1 MRILRNHRVPVILQ
15 MSATEC
21 GAACLAMILSYH
33 GRHTE
38 IDETR
43 RYCRAGRD
51 GINAETIVTSARKF
65 GLRTKAYSIQEFAD
79 IGLIRL
85 PAIIHWKFNHFVVL
99 EKWNA
104 KKVQIIDPALGRRIV
119 SIENF
124 RKNFTGIVLTFEPGA
139 QFETQKR
146 EKKPTWLA
154 YYKNIFQSSDIGKIL
169 IQIIGSSLILQ
180 VVGLTFPLFS
190 KVLIDQIL
198 PNGTGYLLPTLGI
211 GILFIV
217 FSQAT
222 TSYLRNIML
231 VYVQTRLDAH
241 IMLNFFEH
249 LLYLPYDF
257 FTQRTSGDLL
267 LRLGNNS
274 IIRDILIN
282 QLPSLLLDG
291 SFVVG
296 YLVLLLFLEP
306 IFGLSVLI
314 IGFIQII
321 VLISTSKKI
330 RELTQKEIEAQAQSQ
345 TYLIETLKGIVTIK
359 SFGAE
364 ERVLEHW
371 SNLFYQQLNISLT
384 KNKYTQTTGV
394 FLGSLQSFSSII
406 LLWIGAWFVLNQ
418 KMSLGT
424 LMAINT
430 IASLFLAPLSSIVS
444 SGQQIQIMK
453 AFFERINDVIRS
465 KPEQNIRETKSPTLK
480 GKIELKNICFRYNP
494 EGPDV
499 IQNLSMRINSGD
511 TIAIVGPT
519 GSGKTTIMLLLLG
532 LYRPDSGEIL
542 YDNTPLHQINYQ
554 HLRNQIGVIT
564 QTPYFFNGTI
574 FQNISMN
581 DNQITLDCA
590 MEATQFAEIHKEI
603 ACLPMGYETRIAE
616 GGAGFSGGQLQ
627 RLAIARALVH
637 KPSILLLDEATSHLD
652 AETER
657 KIQSNLSMLSI
668 TQVIIA
674 HRINTIQKADLIYT
688 LQNGRIVEKGT
699 HEELLSIG
707 KHYSALVGGQQILT

>member
-1 MRILRNHRVPVILQ
+1 

-38 IDETR
+38 VDETR
-43 RYCRAGRD
+43 HYCRAGRD
-51 GINAETIVTSARKF
+51 GINAETIMTSARKF
-65 GLRTKAYSIQEFAD
+65 GLRTKAYSIQDFAD
-79 IGLIRL
+79 LRLISL

-99 EKWNA
+99 EKLNA
-104 KKVQIIDPALGRRIV
+104 KKIQIIDPALGRRTV
-119 SIENF
+119 SVGSF

-139 QFETQKR
+139 QFETKKR
-146 EKKPTWLA
+146 ERNPTWLS
-154 YYKNIFQSSDIGKIL
+154 YYKNIFHSADIGKVL
-169 IQIIGSSLILQ
+169 IQIIGSSLVLQ
-180 VVGLTFPLFS
+180 LVGLAFPLFS
-190 KVLIDQIL
+190 KVLIDQII

-211 GILFIV
+211 GILIIIL
-217 FSQAT
+217 SQAT
-222 TSYLRNIML
+222 TNYLRNIML

-267 LRLGNNS
+267 QRLGNNS

-282 QLPSLLLDG
+282 QIPSLILDG

-296 YLVLLLFLEP
+296 YLILLLILEP
-306 IFGLSVLI
+306 IFGSAVLI
-314 IGFIQII
+314 IGLIQII
-321 VLISTSKKI
+321 LLLSTSKKI
-330 RELTQKEIEAQAQSQ
+330 REFTQTEIEAQAESQ
-345 TYLIETLKGIVTIK
+345 TYLIETIKGIETIK

-371 SNLFYQQLNISLT
+371 SNLFYRQLNISLN
-384 KNKYTQTTGV
+384 KNKYAQTTRV

-406 LLWIGAWFVLNQ
+406 LLWIGTWFVLNQ
-418 KMSLGT
+418 RMSLGT

-430 IASLFLAPLSSIVS
+430 IASLFLTPLSSLVS

-453 AFFERINDVIRS
+453 AFFERINDVIRA
-465 KPEQNIRETKSPTLK
+465 KPEQNTLETKNLALK
-480 GKIELKNICFRYNP
+480 GKIELTNIYFRYNP

-499 IQNLSMRINSGD
+499 IQNLSMRINSGE

-532 LYRPDSGEIL
+532 LYHPYNGEIL
-542 YDNTPLHQINYQ
+542 YDNTPLSEINYQ

-574 FQNISMN
+574 LQNISMN
-581 DNQITLDCA
+581 DRQITPDCV
-590 MEATQFAEIHKEI
+590 MEAARIAEIHKEI
-603 ACLPMGYETRIAE
+603 AELPMGYETRIAE
-616 GGAGFSGGQLQ
+616 GGSGFSGGQLQ

-637 KPSILLLDEATSHLD
+637 KPSILLSDEATSHLD

-657 KIQSNLSMLSI
+657 KIQSNLSTLPI
-668 TQVIIA
+668 TQIIIA
-674 HRINTIQKADLIYT
+674 HRINTIQNADLIYT
-688 LQNGRIVEKGT
+688 LENGKIVEKGT
-699 HEELLSIG
+699 HEDLLSVG
-707 KHYSALVGGQQILT
+707 NHYSTLVGGQKIRT